1 MICPPVKTV
10 GKPHER
16 GVALLTVLLMVAVM
30 SAIAVGVLDDIRF
43 GLRRTFNAATATQG
57 QYFALGAEELARAR
71 ISRLLERDAVRTSLE
86 GGWNGRPI
94 VFPIENG
101 QILARVS
108 DATGCFNLN
117 SLVLAGGG
125 EPFVRREQ
133 GVRQFTALLTALNQP
148 QPEGLADGLAEWMDS
163 NSVGA
168 PGTEDDGYLKGAN
181 PYRTASAPLAEV
193 SELRAVHG
201 FTPAVYAAIRPY
213 VCALPTTDLSPV
225 NINTLGV
232 ERAVVLTALTEGGVS
247 VTAARSVLAQRP
259 AGGFADLAAFWS
271 NPAFAQ
277 LPADA
282 GVRSQVDL
290 RSRFFAL
297 DAEVTFA
304 GGDVTLSSL
313 FEAPSPGGVRLVAR
327 RWTHDE

>member
-1 MICPPVKTV
+1 MRATA
-10 GKPHER
+10 KPHEK
-16 GVALLTVLLMVAVM
+16 GVALLTVLLLVAVM

-57 QYFALGAEELARAR
+57 QYLALGAEELARAR
-71 ISRLLERDAVRTSLE
+71 IGRLLERDSLRTSLE

-94 VFPIENG
+94 VFPVEGG
-101 QILARVS
+101 QIVARVR

-133 GVRQFTALLTALNQP
+133 GVRQFIALLTALNQP
-148 QPEGLADGLAEWMDS
+148 QPDVLANSLAEWMDS
-163 NSVGA
+163 NTVGA
-168 PGTEDDGYLKGAN
+168 PGTEDDGYLKGAT

-193 SELRAVHG
+193 SELRAIHG

-225 NINTLGV
+225 NINTLGP
-232 ERAVVLTALTEGGVS
+232 ERAVVLTALTEGGVPIN
-247 VTAARSVLAQRP
+247 AARSVLATRP
-259 AGGFADLAAFWS
+259 AGGFTDLAAFWA
-271 NPAFAQ
+271 NPIFAQ

-290 RSRFFAL
+290 RSRYFAL

-304 GGDVTLSSL
+304 SGNVTLSSL
-313 FEAPSPGGVRLVAR
+313 FEASSPGGVRLVAR

>member
-1 MICPPVKTV
+1 MRA
-10 GKPHER
+10 KPHEK
-16 GVALLTVLLMVAVM
+16 GVALLTVLLLVAVM

-43 GLRRTFNAATATQG
+43 GLRRTLNAVTAAQG
-57 QYFALGAEELARAR
+57 QYLALGAEELARAR
-71 ISRLLERDAVRTSLE
+71 IGRLLERDALRTSLE

-94 VFPIENG
+94 VFPVDNG
-101 QILARVS
+101 QIVARVS
-108 DATGCFNLN
+108 DATACFNLN

-125 EPFVRREQ
+125 QPYVRRDQ

-148 QPEGLADGLAEWMDS
+148 QPETLANALADWMDS
-163 NSVGA
+163 DNLGA
-168 PGTEDDGYLKGAN
+168 PGAEDEAYLRGPA
-181 PYRTASAPLAEV
+181 PFRTAGAPLAEV

-201 FTPAVYAAIRPY
+201 YTPAVYAAIRPY

-225 NINTLGV
+225 NINTLGT
-232 ERAVVLTALTEGGVS
+232 ERAVVLTALTEGGVP
-247 VTAARSVLAQRP
+247 VGAARSVLAQRP
-259 AGGFADLAAFWS
+259 AGGFADLAAFWAH
-271 NPAFAQ
+271 PAFAQ

-290 RSRFFAL
+290 RSRYFAL

>member
-1 MICPPVKTV
+1 MRALP
-10 GKPHER
+10 KPHEK
-16 GVALLTVLLMVAVM
+16 GVALLTVLLLVAVM

-57 QYFALGAEELARAR
+57 QYLALGAEELARAR
-71 ISRLLERDAVRTSLE
+71 IGRLLERDALRTSLE

-94 VFPIENG
+94 VFPVENG
-101 QILARVS
+101 QIIARVS
-108 DATGCFNLN
+108 DATACFNLN

-125 EPFVRREQ
+125 QPYVRRDQ

-148 QPEGLADGLAEWMDS
+148 QPEALAESLVGWMDS
-163 NSVGA
+163 DNLGA
-168 PGTEDDGYLKGAN
+168 PGSEDDAYLRGPA

-201 FTPAVYAAIRPY
+201 FTPAVYAAVRPY

-225 NINTLGV
+225 NINTLGT

-247 VTAARSVLAQRP
+247 IGAARSVLAQRP
-259 AGGFADLAAFWS
+259 AGGFTDLAAFWAH
-271 NPAFAQ
+271 PAFAQ

-290 RSRFFAL
+290 RSRYFAL

>member
-1 MICPPVKTV
+1 MRFP
-10 GKPHER
+10 GKPHEE
-16 GVALLTVLLMVAVM
+16 GFALLTVLLMVAVM

-57 QYFALGAEELARAR
+57 QYFAIGAEQLARAR
-71 ISRLLERDAVRTSLE
+71 INRLLERDQVRTTLE

-101 QILARVS
+101 EIRAKVS
-108 DATGCFNLN
+108 DGTACFNLN

-133 GVRQFTALLTALNQP
+133 GIRQFTALLTALDQP
-148 QPEGLADGLAEWMDS
+148 RPEVLADSLAEWMDS
-163 NSVGA
+163 NNVGA
-168 PGTEDDGYLKGAN
+168 PGTEDDGYLKGGT
-181 PYRTASAPLAEV
+181 PYRTASVPLAEV
-193 SELRAVHG
+193 SELRAVRG

-225 NINTLGV
+225 NVNTLGP

-247 VTAARSVLAQRP
+247 VSATRALLGGRP
-259 AGGFADLAAFWS
+259 VGGFRDMAAFWA

-290 RSRFFAL
+290 RSRYFTL
-297 DAEVTFA
+297 DAQVTFA
-304 GGDVTLSSL
+304 GGEVTLSSL
-313 FEAPSPGGVRLVAR
+313 FEAPSPGAVRLVAR

>member
-1 MICPPVKTV
+1 MTPPIKQQV
-10 GKPHER
+10 GKPHEK
-16 GVALLTVLLMVAVM
+16 GVALLTVLLLVAVM

-57 QYFALGAEELARAR
+57 QYFAIGAEELARAR

-94 VFPIENG
+94 AFPIESG
-101 QILARVS
+101 QILAKVS
-108 DATGCFNLN
+108 DGTACFNLN

-148 QPEGLADGLAEWMDS
+148 QPETLSNSLAEWMDS
-163 NSVGA
+163 NNVGA
-168 PGTEDDGYLKGAN
+168 PGTEDDGYLKGAT

-193 SELRAVHG
+193 SELRAVRG
-201 FTPAVYAAIRPY
+201 FTPAVYAALRPY

-225 NINTLGV
+225 NINTLGAD
-232 ERAVVLTALTEGGVS
+232 RAVVLTALTEGGVS
-247 VTAARSVLAQRP
+247 VSAARSVLSGRP
-259 AGGFADLAAFWS
+259 AGGFKDLAAFWAS
-271 NPAFAQ
+271 PAFAQ
-277 LPADA
+277 VPADA

-290 RSRFFAL
+290 RSRYFTL

>member
-1 MICPPVKTV
+1 MSRRV
-10 GKPHER
+10 KPHEE
-16 GVALLTVLLMVAVM
+16 GFALLTVLLMVAVM
-30 SAIAVGVLDDIRF
+30 AAIAVGVLDDIRF

-57 QYFALGAEELARAR
+57 QYFALGAEQLARAR
-71 ISRLLERDAVRTSLE
+71 INRLLERDQTRTTLE

-94 VFPIENG
+94 AFPIENG
-101 QILARVS
+101 QILAKVS
-108 DATGCFNLN
+108 DGTACFNLN

-133 GVRQFTALLTALNQP
+133 GVRQFVALLTALNQP
-148 QPEGLADGLAEWMDS
+148 QPQALAESLAEWMDS
-163 NSVGA
+163 NNVGA
-168 PGTEDDGYLKGAN
+168 PGTEDDGYLKGAA
-181 PYRTASAPLAEV
+181 PYRTAAVPLAEV

-225 NINTLGV
+225 NVNTLGV
-232 ERAVVLTALTEGGVS
+232 DRAVVLTALTEGGVS
-247 VTAARSVLAQRP
+247 QNAARAVLNGRP
-259 AGGFADLAAFWS
+259 AGGFRDMAAFWA

-282 GVRSQVDL
+282 TVRSQVDL
-290 RSRFFAL
+290 RSRYFTL
-297 DAEVTFA
+297 DAQVGFA
-304 GGDVTLSSL
+304 GGEVTLSSL
-313 FEAPSPGGVRLVAR
+313 FEASSPGAVRLVAR